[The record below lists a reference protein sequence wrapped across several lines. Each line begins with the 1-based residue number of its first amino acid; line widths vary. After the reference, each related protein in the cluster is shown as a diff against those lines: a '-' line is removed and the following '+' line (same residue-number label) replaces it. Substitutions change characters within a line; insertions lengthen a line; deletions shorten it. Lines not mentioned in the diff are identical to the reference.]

1 MARLLDRLL
10 PAPPADRAGLVEVYE
25 SWSDRTEHSLTDF
38 KSYVTDGYKRN
49 GIIFACIL
57 VRMMLLSEVEFA
69 YQDITTKRL
78 SRNPTLSILR
88 KPWPNGTTGDLV
100 SRAEQDGSL
109 AGNSYD
115 YLAEPDRVQR
125 LRPDWVSIVG
135 TDDGRDLLGY
145 IYEPPGG
152 KQKLILPEEMAHWS
166 PIPDPEAA
174 FRGMSWLQPVATEI
188 LADTEMTRHKRAFLK
203 NAATPNLIVKLEGRP
218 QPEVKEAILKTLAE
232 KHTRPENAYRTL
244 LLEGGA
250 DVQVVG
256 RDLRQ
261 LEFAVTQSAG
271 ENRIASAAGVPS
283 IVAGFK
289 EGLQAATYSN
299 FAQAMR
305 RFGDL
310 TARPL
315 WRGLASTLEALV
327 PVEDG
332 SRLWFDTSEI
342 AALRQDETDQA
353 AIQSSQSSTIANYV
367 REGFTPESAIDAVA
381 TDDVTKLVHSGLMSV
396 QLQPALGTGEDNGDG
411 DEDDDAVT
419 DDGDDAT
426 VEEETE

>member
-10 PAPPADRAGLVEVYE
+10 PSRQVQRAGLVELYE
-25 SWSDRTEHSLTDF
+25 SWSDKTERGLTDF
-38 KSYVTDGYKRN
+38 RSYVKDGYKSN
-49 GIIFACIL
+49 GIIFSCIL

-69 YQDITTKRL
+69 YQDLASKRL
-78 SRNPTLSILR
+78 TQNPTLSILR
-88 KPWPNGTTGDLV
+88 RPWPNGTTGELV

-109 AGNSYD
+109 AGNSF
-115 YLAEPDRVQR
+115 LHRAAPDRVQR
-125 LRPDWVSIVG
+125 LRPDWVTIVG
-135 TDDGRDLLGY
+135 SNDGRELAGY

-152 KQKLILPEEMAHWS
+152 QQTFIPPSEMAHWS

-174 FRGMSWLQPVATEI
+174 FRGMSWLQPVAVEI
-188 LADTEMTRHKRAFLK
+188 MADSEMTRHKRAFLQ
-203 NAATPNLIVKLEGRP
+203 NAATPNMIVKLEGKP
-218 QPEVKEAILKTLAE
+218 APEVKDAILATLAL

-261 LEFAVTQSAG
+261 LEFTITQSAG
-271 ENRIASAAGVPS
+271 ENRIATAAGVPA

-299 FAQAMR
+299 FGQAMR

-315 WRGLASTLEALV
+315 WRSLSSTLEPLV
-327 PVEDG
+327 AVPSG
-332 SRLWFDTSEI
+332 SRLWYDTSDI
-342 AALRQDETDQA
+342 AALRQDEKDRSEIQKNQA
-353 AIQSSQSSTIANYV
+353 ATIVAYV
-367 REGFTPESAIDAVA
+367 RDGFTADSAVDAVV

-396 QLQPALGTGEDNGDG
+396 QLQGAV
-411 DEDDDAVT
+411 EDDDTT
-419 DDGDDAT
+419 DDDDT
-426 VEEETE
+426 TIVEDE

>member
-1 MARLLDRLL
+1 MARLLDRLF
-10 PAPPADRAGLVEVYE
+10 PARPAERAGLVEVYE
-25 SWSDRTEHSLTDF
+25 SWSDKTERGVTDF
-38 KSYVTDGYKRN
+38 RSYVKDGYKRN
-49 GIIFACIL
+49 GIIFACVL

-69 YQDITTKRL
+69 YQDLTTRRL

-115 YLAEPDRVQR
+115 YLAAPDRIQR

-152 KQKLILPEEMAHWS
+152 RQRLILPEEMAHWS

-174 FRGMSWLQPVATEI
+174 FRGMSWLQPVAVEI
-188 LADTEMTRHKRAFLK
+188 LADTEMTRHKRAFLA

-218 QPEVKEAILKTLAE
+218 QPEVKEAILATLAL

-299 FAQAMR
+299 FTQAMR

-315 WRGLASTLEALV
+315 WRGLASTFEPLV
-327 PVEDG
+327 SVAEG

-353 AIQSSQSSTIANYV
+353 EIQKQQSSTITSYV
-367 REGFTPESAIDAVA
+367 RDGFTPESAVDAVL
-381 TDDVTKLVHSGLMSV
+381 TDDVSKLVHTGLTSV
-396 QLQPALGTGEDNGDG
+396 QLQAPMT
-411 DEDDDAVT
+411 EDDDAANV
-419 DDGDDAT
+419 GDDDD
-426 VEEETE
+426 

>member
-10 PAPPADRAGLVEVYE
+10 PARPVERAGLVELYE
-25 SWSDRTEHSLTDF
+25 SWSDKTEKNLTDF
-38 KSYVTDGYKRN
+38 RSYVKDGYKSN
-49 GIIFACIL
+49 GVIFSCIL
-57 VRMMLLSEVEFA
+57 VRMMLLSEIEFV
-69 YQDITTKRL
+69 YQDIATKNL
-78 SRNPTLSILR
+78 TRNPTLSILR
-88 KPWPNGTTGDLV
+88 RPWPNGTTGELV

-115 YLAEPDRVQR
+115 HRVGSDRIQR
-125 LRPDWVSIVG
+125 LRPDWVTIVG
-135 TDDGRDLLGY
+135 SDDGRELAGY

-152 KQKLILPEEMAHWS
+152 RQTFIPPDEMAHWS

-188 LADTEMTRHKRAFLK
+188 LADTDMTRHKRAFLK
-203 NAATPNLIVKLEGRP
+203 NAATPNLIVKLEGKP
-218 QPEVKEAILKTLAE
+218 APDVKEAILATLAM

-261 LEFAVTQSAG
+261 LEFAVTQAAG
-271 ENRIASAAGVPS
+271 ENRIATAAGVPS
-283 IVAGFK
+283 IIAGFK

-299 FAQAMR
+299 FSQAMR

-315 WRGLASTLEALV
+315 WRSLASTFEPLV
-327 PVEDG
+327 PVPDG
-332 SRLWFDTSEI
+332 SRLWYDTSDI
-342 AALRQDETDQA
+342 AALRQDEKDQSE
-353 AIQSSQSSTIANYV
+353 IQKNQASTIVAYV
-367 REGFTPESAIDAVA
+367 RDGFTADSAVDAVL
-381 TDDVTKLVHSGLMSV
+381 TDDLSKLEHTGKLSV
-396 QLQPALGTGEDNGDG
+396 QLQPDET
-411 DEDDDAVT
+411 EDDDST
-419 DDGDDAT
+419 T
-426 VEEETE
+426 VEGNDE